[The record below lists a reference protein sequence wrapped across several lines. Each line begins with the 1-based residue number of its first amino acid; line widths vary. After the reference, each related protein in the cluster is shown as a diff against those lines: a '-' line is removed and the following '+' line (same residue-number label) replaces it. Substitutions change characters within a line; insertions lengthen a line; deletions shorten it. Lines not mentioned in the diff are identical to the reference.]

1 MIKTDIPDGIIVRR
15 YLTPLKFEY
24 LIKNRSLYMASYSRF
39 SDQLEGG
46 ITAADYIRNSNEPDL
61 LSAADDVLGRIG
73 DRDGYDERRRRS
85 AELVSELRA
94 RKFETIFG
102 HESCDNYE
110 AYLKNARNWLYAC
123 CLHAYDYEC
132 HAMWEI
138 YGKEK
143 HSYSGSLFDLPE
155 GSGFCIETTI
165 GRLKENLLPL
175 EGHKFALSMVDYINH
190 SDASA
195 TENPVH
201 QFTRKARHFEFEKEV
216 RLIAWPTRENIVFS
230 YKFAQSNVNDVGQ
243 VSPSIKDMNKFI
255 SKIIF
260 SPGMTDDYA
269 GAVTQI
275 CRAQGLTCDM
285 VKSALDEKPMQDVY
299 GYLAANPKP

>member
-1 MIKTDIPDGIIVRR
+1 MIETDIPDDVIVRR

-24 LIKNRSLYMASYSRF
+24 LIKNKSLYMASYSGF

-61 LSAADDVLGRIG
+61 LSAAADILGHIG
-73 DRDGYDERRRRS
+73 DRDGYDERRRKS
-85 AELVSELRA
+85 AELLSELRT

-102 HESCDNYE
+102 NESRDNYE
-110 AYLKNARNWLYAC
+110 AYLKNARNSLYAC
-123 CLHAYDYEC
+123 CLHTYDYEC

-143 HSYSGSLFDLPE
+143 HPYHGSLFDLPE

-165 GRLKENLLPL
+165 GRLKENVIPL
-175 EGHKFALSMVDYINH
+175 EGHKFALSMVEYINH

-195 TENPVH
+195 TKNPLH

-216 RLIAWPTRENIVFS
+216 RLIAWPTREDIVFS
-230 YKFAQSNVNDVGQ
+230 YKFEQSSVNDVGQ
-243 VSPSIKDMNKFI
+243 VSPSIKDINRFI
-255 SKIIF
+255 SRIIF
-260 SPGMTDDYA
+260 SPGMPDDCV
-269 GAVTQI
+269 GAVTQV

-285 VKSALDEKPMQDVY
+285 VKSGLDDKPLVDLY
-299 GYLAANPKP
+299 GYLAANP

>member
-1 MIKTDIPDGIIVRR
+1 MIETDIPDDIIVRR

-24 LIKNRSLYMASYSRF
+24 LIKNKSLYMSSYSGF

-61 LSAADDVLGRIG
+61 LSAADNILGRIG
-73 DRDGYDERRRRS
+73 DRDGYEERSRWS
-85 AELVSELRA
+85 ADLVSELRA

-102 HESCDNYE
+102 HESRDNYE

-123 CLHAYDYEC
+123 CLHTYDYEC

-143 HSYSGSLFDLPE
+143 LPYCGSLFDLPE

-165 GRLKENLLPL
+165 GRIKENILPI

-190 SDASA
+190 SDALA
-195 TENPVH
+195 TENPLH

-216 RLIAWPTRENIVFS
+216 RLIAWPTREDIVFS
-230 YKFAQSNVNDVGQ
+230 YKFAQSSVNDVAQ
-243 VSPSIKDMNKFI
+243 VSPSIKDMNRFI
-255 SKIIF
+255 SRIIF
-260 SPGMTDDYA
+260 SPGMPDDCVE
-269 GAVTQI
+269 AVTQV
-275 CRAQGLTCDM
+275 CRGQGMTCDM
-285 VKSALDEKPMQDVY
+285 VKSAMDEKPLLDVY
-299 GYLAANPKP
+299 GYMTANS